1 MEVDLVI
8 PVKALRRAKSRLR
21 GAVATEERHA
31 ELVLAVLL
39 DTVHAAG
46 AAAGVR
52 RIVVVS
58 PDPTVAAALAREG
71 VECTADGADLGLNQ
85 ALRRGEATLRRAGRS
100 RVAALQADL
109 PALRPEDLAGALAEA
124 GTGRAFC
131 ADRLGTGTTLLVSAS
146 GGPLDPRFGSG
157 SARAHAGSGAMELGG
172 QWPGLRCDVDTAD
185 DLAVACELG
194 LGPRTSTLLGHPC
207 PDRTRGGAPHLR

>member
-1 MEVDLVI
+1 MMGRVEVDLVI

-21 GAVATEERHA
+21 GAAATPEEHA

-46 AAAGVR
+46 AAPGVR
-52 RIVVVS
+52 RMLVVS
-58 PDPTVAAALAREG
+58 PDPMVAAALARDG
-71 VECTADGADLGLNQ
+71 VECTAEGADLGLNE
-85 ALRRGEATLRRAGRS
+85 ALRRGEAALRDRGTS

-124 GTGRAFC
+124 GARRAFC
-131 ADRLGTGTTLLVSAS
+131 ADRPGTGTTLLVSAP
-146 GGPLDPRFGSG
+146 GEPLEPRFGSG
-157 SARAHAGSGAMELGG
+157 SARAHAASGAMRLNG

-185 DLAVACELG
+185 DLAVARDLG
-194 LGPRTSTLLGHPC
+194 LGPRTSALLGHPC
-207 PDRTRGGAPHLR
+207 PDPSRGL